1 MSVVSEMTTNA
12 YLTELME
19 KFKKKYGDLF
29 TVYLGNLFICLLKL
43 NLQTF
48 SSLHDFDSIFF
59 SSFAGN
65 SLNFR
70 FRKYANCCSKQLRTS
85 ERSPG

>member
-1 MSVVSEMTTNA
+1 MSVVSEMSTSA

-19 KFKKKYGDLF
+19 KYKKKYGDLF

-48 SSLHDFDSIFF
+48 PSSHDFDSIIF
-59 SSFAGN
+59 SGFASN
-65 SLNFR
+65 SPDFR
-70 FRKYANCCSKQLRTS
+70 FRKCANYCSKQFRTS
-85 ERSPG
+85 ERSLG